1 MFEFEKNYRIRSN
14 QFNSDQIQMNIDQ
27 FQLNIDQK
35 NKQKKSIWG
44 GSASASCSLCML
56 ACNLFE
62 LAQKWRKIN
71 RSPSVCVSGVVSNC
85 CATEFVHCESASA
98 AKRHP

>member
-1 MFEFEKNYRIRSN
+1 
-14 QFNSDQIQMNIDQ
+14 MNIDQ

-35 NKQKKSIWG
+35 NKQKNLYG
-44 GSASASCSLCML
+44 VAPPPPPPPPAVCML
-56 ACNLFE
+56 ARLQFE